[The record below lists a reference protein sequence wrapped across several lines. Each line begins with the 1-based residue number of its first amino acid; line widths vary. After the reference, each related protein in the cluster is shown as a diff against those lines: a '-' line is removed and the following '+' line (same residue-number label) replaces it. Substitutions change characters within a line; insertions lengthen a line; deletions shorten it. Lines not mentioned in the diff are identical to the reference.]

1 MKYSICTIPPDP
13 IYYQIK
19 ATIDQLSKRYQGP
32 QFDPH
37 MTLLGEIEADLSEL
51 EQKVKK
57 LATGLS
63 KLELSLGPVS
73 FSTTYF
79 QSVFV
84 RINSTAKL
92 MQLNIDA
99 KKLFDMEN
107 NVFMPHISLL
117 YGDHSMTAREEAA
130 SKVQLPQS
138 SFVVNEFIITPAT
151 SDPSEW
157 KHSATISFGL

>member
-1 MKYSICTIPPDP
+1 MKYSIWTIPPDP

-107 NVFMPHISLL
+107 NVFMPHMSLL
-117 YGDHSMTAREEAA
+117 YGDHDMLTRGKAA
-130 SKVQLPQS
+130 STLMIPS
-138 SFVVNEFIITPAT
+138 TSFVIDKFLITQTTGA
-151 SDPSEW
+151 PSEW
-157 KHSATISFGL
+157 KYVATVPFGT